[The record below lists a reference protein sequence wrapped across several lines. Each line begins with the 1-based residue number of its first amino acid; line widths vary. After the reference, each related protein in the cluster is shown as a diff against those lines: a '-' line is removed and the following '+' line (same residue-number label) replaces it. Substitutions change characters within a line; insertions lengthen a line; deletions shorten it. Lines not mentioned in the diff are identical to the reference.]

1 MKRRQLVASIVISTP
16 ILTQAYLGPT
26 PCDPDHEPLP
36 FQPSPRGYSSFSHL
50 LFDLSSLSTQFH
62 SGQQVNEA
70 LLKFCICPGST
81 IDLDDS
87 TLPLSFI
94 PIRLPGVTIQCGER
108 GRRGSNPKDRC
119 IIRGGGKR
127 SPTND
132 KWTTDRASSYKDG
145 GHAILGGGNV
155 AQIYVYGDDAYE
167 VTLRGLTMDNSLS
180 RAEIEMYGA
189 FVQEFGVDALWGDDD
204 DDVLTGAAVSGAADT
219 GDNNFG
225 YGTNAGTGS
234 TLNTNINAKSSG
246 NRKLQ
251 NYDAWDTFDVSS
263 TITEDKVEAMDS
275 IEPAHRYASVAVRG
289 GGYGDDPG
297 PRIITIEDCEFIAH
311 RGYAVLISPGIK
323 LPEIP
328 VAPNGDMP
336 EQPNY
341 GTTNMNQDNGKPHNY
356 GTTGSNMNQD
366 GNGLT
371 RKLGLLDGEAK
382 FISQQGSVKYFDN
395 SAGTNYLDGR
405 RVKIV
410 DSEFT
415 NNDSIGDQVA
425 GLVTSAYSITISK
438 CKFGN
443 NSGKSLVY
451 VYNNQALIDNT
462 VFAQNSVKTATV
474 VLKSPEGSTPK
485 SKDDSTPD
493 HLVEKS
499 CFIGSKVG
507 MSNVLVTDIVNTGFG
522 QRDNH
527 ATGTEFSWDSKCE
540 GAATEENGEDCLQTG
555 ICDGTCVEFISE
567 RCLSEIHD
575 ESNQQS
581 IAGMFMWNGDTF
593 LFRQINS
600 NSIMKKYSTILL
612 KVLHLCQS
620 AAHSMAI
627 LHCLLCPD
635 GALVVVT
642 CLSCVQYPDAKTS

>member
-1 MKRRQLVASIVISTP
+1 MKRRQLVASIIISTI
-16 ILTQAYLGPT
+16 ILTQGYLGPT

-36 FQPSPRGYSSFSHL
+36 FQPSPHGYSSFSHL
-50 LFDLSSLSTQFH
+50 LFDLTSLSTQFH

-70 LLKFCICPGST
+70 RLKFWICPGST

-94 PIRLPGVTIQCGER
+94 PIKLPGVTIQCGER
-108 GRRGSNPKDRC
+108 GHRGSNPQDRC

-127 SPTND
+127 SPSND
-132 KWTTDRASSYKDG
+132 EWTTDRASSYKDG

-180 RAEIEMYGA
+180 KGEIEMYGA
-189 FVQEFGVDALWGDDD
+189 FVQEFGVSALWGDDD
-204 DDVLTGAAVSGAADT
+204 DFLTGGAVGGAADT
-219 GDNNFG
+219 GAVINNG
-225 YGTNAGTGS
+225 YGTDVGTGTS
-234 TLNTNINAKSSG
+234 TALNTNANAKSDG

-251 NYDAWDTFDVSS
+251 NYNEWDAFDVSN
-263 TITEDKVEAMDS
+263 TITEDKVEAMDN
-275 IEPAHRYASVAVRG
+275 IQPAHRYASVAVRG

-311 RGYAVLISPGIK
+311 KGYAVLVSPGIE

-328 VAPNGDMP
+328 VAPKVDIP
-336 EQPNY
+336 EQQDY
-341 GTTNMNQDNGKPHNY
+341 ETTNVDQDTGKPHNY

-371 RKLGLLDGEAK
+371 RKLGLLDGGAK

-395 SAGTNYLDGR
+395 SAGINYLDGR

-410 DSEFT
+410 NSEFT

-425 GLVTSAYSITISK
+425 GLVTSAYSLTISK
-438 CKFGN
+438 CKFSN

-474 VLKSPEGSTPK
+474 VLKSPEGTKPK
-485 SKDDSTPD
+485 SKDDSSPD

-507 MSNVLVTDIVNTGFG
+507 MSNVLVTEIVNTGFG

-540 GAATEENGEDCLQTG
+540 GAAAEENGEDCLQTG

-581 IAGMFMWNGDTF
+581 IAGMFMWNGGIRKSAWGCLIALYAGVTA
-593 LFRQINS
+593 
-600 NSIMKKYSTILL
+600 
-612 KVLHLCQS
+612 LHW
-620 AAHSMAI
+620 I
-627 LHCLLCPD
+627 
-635 GALVVVT
+635 
-642 CLSCVQYPDAKTS
+642 